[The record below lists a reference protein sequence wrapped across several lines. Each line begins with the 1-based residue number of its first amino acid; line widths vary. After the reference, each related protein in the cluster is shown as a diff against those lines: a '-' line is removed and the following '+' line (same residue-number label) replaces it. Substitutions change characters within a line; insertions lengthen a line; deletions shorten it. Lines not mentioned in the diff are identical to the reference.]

1 MPRLRLALA
10 QVNLVVGDLDGNAG
24 RAVDAIS
31 AAAAA
36 SCDLVVLP
44 ELALCGYPPE
54 DLLLRPDFLDGIA
67 DRLPDVAAA
76 TADAPG
82 LVALVGFA
90 ERAGPEL
97 FNAVAVCAGGRV
109 RGVTRKRVLPNYAV
123 FDEQRYFDPGVGQD
137 LLWEV
142 AGAAV
147 GVVVCEDGWVPDGP
161 VAALGRGGA
170 DVVVHVN
177 ASPFH
182 AGKITD
188 RERMLA
194 ARAAESG
201 CAQVY
206 LNLVGGQDELVFD
219 GASMVLDAAGSVA
232 HRLASF
238 VEDLSVV
245 DLEIAGTH
253 LRTLPVV
260 ELTDSSAADGRSPLP
275 PSVAP
280 RSDEVAEVYGA
291 LVLGTRDYI
300 AKNGF
305 SEVVIGL
312 SGGIDSSLVAAV
324 AADAVGPERVHGVAM
339 PSRHSSAHSLTDAT
353 ELAAALGID
362 LRTVPIEDAH
372 AAFLDL
378 LSTSLIGPDGAPL
391 EEAALGLTGEN
402 LQSRVRAVI
411 LMALS
416 NHFGWLVLSTSNKS
430 ESAVGYSTL
439 YGDSVGGLAVI
450 KDVPKLLVYRLC
462 RYRNERALA
471 AGAPPPIPQ
480 SVLDKPPSA
489 ELRPDQRDDQ
499 SLPPY
504 EVLDPLLEA
513 YVEDDRSAA
522 DLVAAGHDPAVVARI
537 VRLVDVAEYK
547 RRQSPPG
554 LRVTTKAF
562 GKDRRLPITN
572 AYRGAV
578 GGDVSSSGASSS
590 GASSLGAGPGESDRG
605 GQG

>member
-1 MPRLRLALA
+1 MSRLRLGLA
-10 QVNLVVGDLDGNAG
+10 QVNLVVGDLEGNA
-24 RAVDAIS
+24 RRVVEAIDEAG
-31 AAAAA
+31 AAR
-36 SCDLVVLP
+36 CDLVVLP

-54 DLLLRPDFLDGIA
+54 DLLLRPDFLDGVA
-67 DRLPDVAAA
+67 DRLDLVAAA
-76 TADAPG
+76 TAGYPG
-82 LVALVGFA
+82 LVALVGFP
-90 ERAGPEL
+90 ERTVDRDGAQL
-97 FNAVAVCAGGRV
+97 HNAVAVCADGRV

-123 FDEQRYFDPGVGQD
+123 FDEQRYFVPGVDQD
-137 LLWEV
+137 LLWEI

-161 VAALGRGGA
+161 VAGLGRGGA
-170 DVVVHVN
+170 DLVVHVN

-182 AGKITD
+182 AGKVTE

-194 ARAAESG
+194 GRSAEAG

-219 GASMVLDAAGSVA
+219 GGSMVVDADGVVV
-232 HRLASF
+232 HRLGSF
-238 VEDLSVV
+238 VERIAVV
-245 DLEIAGTH
+245 DLEVAGANA
-253 LRTLPVV
+253 RTLPLV
-260 ELTDSSAADGRSPLP
+260 ELTASSAAAGLP
-275 PSVAP
+275 EARPEPALAP
-280 RSDEVAEVYGA
+280 DELEEIYGA
-291 LVLGTRDYI
+291 LVLGTRDYVT
-300 AKNGF
+300 KNGF

-312 SGGIDSSLVAAV
+312 SGGIDSSLVAV
-324 AADAVGPERVHGVAM
+324 IAADALGADRVHGVAM
-339 PSRHSSAHSLTDAT
+339 PSRYSSAHSRADAA
-353 ELAAALGID
+353 ELAANLGID
-362 LRTVPIEDAH
+362 IRTIAIEAAH
-372 AAFLDL
+372 AAFLGM
-378 LSTSLIGPDGAPL
+378 LSTSLTGPDGEPL
-391 EEAALGLTGEN
+391 DEAALGLTGEN
-402 LQSRVRAVI
+402 VQSRVRAVI

-416 NHFGWLVLSTSNKS
+416 NHFGWLVLATSNKS

-462 RYRNERALA
+462 HYRNALA
-471 AGAPPPIPQ
+471 GVAGEPPPIPR

-504 EVLDPLLEA
+504 DVLDPLLEA

-522 DLVAAGHDPAVVARI
+522 DLVADGHDPDVVARVI
-537 VRLVDVAEYK
+537 RLVDAAEYK

-572 AYRGAV
+572 AYRGRV
-578 GGDVSSSGASSS
+578 VS
-590 GASSLGAGPGESDRG
+590 GERPRA
-605 GQG
+605 Q

>member
-1 MPRLRLALA
+1 MSRLRLGLA
-10 QVNLVVGDLDGNAG
+10 QVNLVVGDLEGNA
-24 RAVDAIS
+24 RRIVESIAVAGE
-31 AAAAA
+31 AR
-36 SCDLVVLP
+36 CDLVVLP

-54 DLLLRPDFLDGIA
+54 DLLLRPDFLDGVA
-67 DRLPDVAAA
+67 DRLAAVAAA
-76 TADAPG
+76 TAEHPG
-82 LVALVGFA
+82 LVALVGFP
-90 ERAGPEL
+90 ERSVDRGAARL
-97 FNAVAVCAGGRV
+97 HNAVAVCADGRV

-123 FDEQRYFDPGVGQD
+123 FDEQRYFVPGVDQD
-137 LLWEV
+137 LLWEI

-161 VAALGRGGA
+161 VAGLGRGGA

-182 AGKITD
+182 AGKVTE

-194 ARAAESG
+194 ARSAEAG

-219 GASMVLDAAGSVA
+219 GGSMVVDGDGAVV
-232 HRLASF
+232 HRLGSF
-238 VEDLSVV
+238 VEQLSVI
-245 DLEIAGTH
+245 DNP
-253 LRTLPVV
+253 RTLPLV
-260 ELTDSSAADGRSPLP
+260 EVTGSSAAAGLP
-275 PSVAP
+275 EQVPTAVPAP
-280 RSDEVAEVYGA
+280 EELEEVYDA
-291 LVLGTRDYI
+291 LVLGTRDYVT
-300 AKNGF
+300 KNGF
-305 SEVVIGL
+305 TDVVIGL
-312 SGGIDSSLVAAV
+312 SGGIDSSLVAV
-324 AADAVGPERVHGVAM
+324 IAADALGADRVHGVAM
-339 PSRHSSAHSLTDAT
+339 PSRHSSAHSRADAA
-353 ELAAALGID
+353 ELAAILGID
-362 LRTVPIEDAH
+362 IRTIAIEDAH
-372 AAFLDL
+372 AAFLGM
-378 LSTSLIGPDGAPL
+378 LSTSLTSSDGVPL
-391 EEAALGLTGEN
+391 DEAALGLTGEN
-402 LQSRVRAVI
+402 IQSRVRAVI

-416 NHFGWLVLSTSNKS
+416 NHLGWLVLATSNKS

-462 RYRNERALA
+462 RYRNALA
-471 AGAPPPIPQ
+471 AAAKEPPPIPQ

-522 DLVAAGHDPAVVARI
+522 DLVADGHDPVVVARVI
-537 VRLVDVAEYK
+537 RLVDTAEYK

-572 AYRGAV
+572 AYRGRV
-578 GGDVSSSGASSS
+578 DSGERPD
-590 GASSLGAGPGESDRG
+590 GR
-605 GQG
+605 

>member
-1 MPRLRLALA
+1 MSRLRLALA
-10 QVNLVVGDLDGNAG
+10 QVNVVVGDLGGNAG
-24 RAVDAIS
+24 RVVDAITT
-31 AAAAA
+31 AGEAQ
-36 SCDLVVLP
+36 CDLVVLP

-54 DLLLRPDFLDGIA
+54 DLLLRPDVVDGMA
-67 DRLPDVAAA
+67 ARLHEVAAA
-76 TADAPG
+76 TATHRG

-90 ERAGPEL
+90 ERDGARL
-97 FNAVAVCAGGRV
+97 HNAVAVCSDGRV
-109 RGVTRKRVLPNYAV
+109 RGVVRKQVLPNYAV
-123 FDEQRYFDPGVGQD
+123 FDEQRYFVPGEGQD

-142 AGAAV
+142 AGVAV
-147 GVVVCEDGWVPDGP
+147 GVVVCEDGWIAGGP
-161 VAALGRGGA
+161 VATLGSGGA
-170 DVVVHVN
+170 DVVIHVN

-182 AGKITD
+182 AGKVV
-188 RERMLA
+188 ERQHMLA
-194 ARAAESG
+194 ARAAEAG

-219 GASMVLDAAGSVA
+219 GASMVVDVGGSVV
-232 HRLASF
+232 HRLTGF
-238 VEDLSVV
+238 EEDVSVL
-245 DLEIAGTH
+245 DLEVAGTH
-253 LRTLPVV
+253 RRSLPVV
-260 ELTDSSAADGRSPLP
+260 ELTTASAASKAALRAPEVAPLP
-275 PSVAP
+275 Q
-280 RSDEVAEVYGA
+280 DVAEIYDA
-291 LVLGTRDYI
+291 LVLGTRDYV

-305 SEVVIGL
+305 TDVVIGL
-312 SGGIDSSLVAAV
+312 SGGIDSSLVATI
-324 AADAVGPERVHGVAM
+324 AADALGPTRVHGVAM
-339 PSRHSSAHSLTDAT
+339 PSRHSSGHSLTDAAD
-353 ELAAALGID
+353 LAAALGID
-362 LRTVPIEDAH
+362 VRTIPIEAAH

-378 LSTSLIGPDGAPL
+378 LSSSLVGPDGAPL
-391 EEAALGLTGEN
+391 DETALGLTGEN

-462 RYRNERALA
+462 DYRNDLA
-471 AGAPPPIPQ
+471 RRRGGPTPIPQ

-513 YVEDDRSAA
+513 YVEEDRSAA
-522 DLVAAGHDPAVVARI
+522 DLVAAGHDSALVARVI
-537 VRLVDVAEYK
+537 RLVDAAEYK

-572 AYRGAV
+572 AYRGDA
-578 GGDVSSSGASSS
+578 GG
-590 GASSLGAGPGESDRG
+590 GPGETRSG
-605 GQG
+605 AG